1 MSQEENQSSER
12 FLGLDE
18 ERFEQYEIFISFL
31 QAMVM
36 LFSDRI
42 LEVVRGMVKTSAMPI
57 SKIGASGIMKIL
69 WPAWIKQ
76 LIWGLQTQKD
86 WR

>member
-31 QAMVM
+31 QEMDSM
-36 LFSDRI
+36 LCNNSMRSFAR
-42 LEVVRGMVKTSAMPI
+42 MC
-57 SKIGASGIMKIL
+57 
-69 WPAWIKQ
+69 
-76 LIWGLQTQKD
+76 
-86 WR
+86 